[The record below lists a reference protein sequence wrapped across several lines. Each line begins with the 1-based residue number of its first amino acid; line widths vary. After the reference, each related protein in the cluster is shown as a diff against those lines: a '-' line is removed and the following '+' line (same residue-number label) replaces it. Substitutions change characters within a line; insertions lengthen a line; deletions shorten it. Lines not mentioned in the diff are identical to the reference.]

1 MSILLSF
8 ANLPA
13 CEEALE
19 TRLGYA
25 SAARPQ
31 GAARNPAQIVRCAPD
46 WWRLPR
52 SSLDPSSL
60 RRGFAGSKAKA
71 AAGAAKALPAGA
83 RGFGHGARRET
94 EMQEL
99 MPKGVAAT
107 VPPLCATED
116 EADPVA
122 RVKLFSCMSGWT
134 WYVTEYDPATGEAF
148 GLVEGFAD
156 EWGYF
161 SIREMGA
168 ANRSHGLNVVERD
181 VLFEPAP
188 VSRVRR

>member
-1 MSILLSF
+1 
-8 ANLPA
+8 
-13 CEEALE
+13 
-19 TRLGYA
+19 
-25 SAARPQ
+25 
-31 GAARNPAQIVRCAPD
+31 
-46 WWRLPR
+46 
-52 SSLDPSSL
+52 
-60 RRGFAGSKAKA
+60 
-71 AAGAAKALPAGA
+71 
-83 RGFGHGARRET
+83 
-94 EMQEL
+94 MQEL